1 MESESNYNFN
11 LFRPRNRH
19 GVKNR
24 NIILSM
30 LVVWFVAVFGFQILL
45 KVLEKPVPEKS
56 LTAFE
61 SAWPAM
67 RSGSATEAE
76 ARTCLRSLLLVR
88 GKISVNAADQKVLG
102 KAITYVTLGLAP
114 DSSARAAIAG
124 SAGELISMKSSL
136 QGLKDDDFLRMRE
149 SITGKSRMLADRL
162 AQFTGIE
169 SGTIESSILVST
181 LLPDFSGSV
190 TGEEFVGLDAMMK
203 LYLTHNQSVLT
214 DTRFL
219 GFPFHYFYT
228 AFFLLVLFVFL
239 CILYNLR
246 MEMHLKKEGIV
257 E

>member
-1 MESESNYNFN
+1 
-11 LFRPRNRH
+11 
-19 GVKNR
+19 
-24 NIILSM
+24 
-30 LVVWFVAVFGFQILL
+30 
-45 KVLEKPVPEKS
+45 
-56 LTAFE
+56 
-61 SAWPAM
+61 
-67 RSGSATEAE
+67 
-76 ARTCLRSLLLVR
+76 
-88 GKISVNAADQKVLG
+88 VLG
-102 KAITYVTLGLAP
+102 KAITSVTLGLAP